1 MPPEQPLT
9 WVVGAGGLLGS
20 AVVRELVREGPP
32 PLVARVPWHDRAA
45 AVTTLAATGRALL
58 ESDRPWR
65 IVWCAGAGVVGTGR
79 EELEA
84 ELDVIS
90 GFLEELAPVARACP
104 APGAVF
110 FASSAGGV
118 YAGSARPPFTEAS
131 TPRPISPYGEAK
143 LAAELAFR
151 RFAERAGVPVLLGR
165 IANLYG
171 PGQNIDKAQ
180 GLISQLCRAQLLRR
194 PLSIYVSLDT
204 ARDYVYV
211 DDAARVVVR
220 GVERAAAGPA
230 GSVVVK
236 LVASQRSTTVAAILG
251 ELRRIMRRRPL
262 VVLGLSP
269 LARFQVRDLSFRSV
283 VWPELD
289 DSVTTA
295 LPAGVAATW
304 ESLGAALRAE
314 GAH

>member
-1 MPPEQPLT
+1 MPAEQPLT
-9 WVVGAGGLLGS
+9 WVVGARGLLGS
-20 AVVRELVREGPP
+20 AVVRELVRQGCT
-32 PLVARVPWHDRAA
+32 PLVAQVPWGDSAA
-45 AVTTLAATGRALL
+45 AIATLSATGRRLL
-58 ESDRPWR
+58 ESGRPWR
-65 IVWCAGAGVVGTGR
+65 LLWCAGAGVVGTGR
-79 EELEA
+79 EELEV
-84 ELDVIS
+84 EVEVIT
-90 GFLEELAPVARACP
+90 GFLQALEPLTRGCP

-110 FASSAGGV
+110 FASSAGGL
-118 YAGSARPPFTEAS
+118 YAGSTRPPFTEAS
-131 TPRPISPYGEAK
+131 APAPISPYGEAK

-151 RFAERAGVPVLLGR
+151 RFAERSGVPVLLGR

-171 PGQNIDKAQ
+171 PGQNIAKAQ

-194 PLSIYVSLDT
+194 PLSVYVSLDT

-220 GVERAAAGPA
+220 GVERVAAEPA
-230 GSVVVK
+230 GTVVVK
-236 LVASQRSTTVAAILG
+236 LVASQRTTTVAAILG
-251 ELRRIMRRRPL
+251 ELRRVMRRPPL

-289 DSVTTA
+289 DAVVTP

-304 ESLGAALRAE
+304 ESLGAALRVD
-314 GAH
+314 GAR